1 MPIETIAIVHHVH
14 TDFGYTDH
22 QNRCKKEQVKYIDQA
37 VDYVLS
43 SCDYPEGARFA
54 WTQEQL
60 FQVREWWNEAAAE
73 RKERFF
79 RALKTGRLEITGT
92 PFNVTAFLSKEDWE
106 TAMSWIPDEL
116 WNACNISTAMQI
128 DVNGMH
134 TAAMQC
140 AYEKGIRNLW
150 IGPNSYYGVPPLPTP
165 AAFEWQ
171 IGGGRKMFVWLN
183 ASYNNG
189 TFLFN
194 ENWRQGPVPEYAD
207 LRYRPAEAGDIW
219 DTSDENMKKSHRMCL
234 ENLALIEGNAAPD
247 AATETD
253 GFTKN
258 RVFGGYAQKVLPVSV
273 TNQWR
278 VDNDPPFYPLVDFVR
293 RWNELQ
299 LKPRLVLCTA
309 SQAMDM
315 VQQELQGD
323 LPVYSGEW
331 IDWWANG
338 TASTPRELAYARKA
352 RRVLKTAASDLLG
365 EMTEQERRDA
375 RAVSEDI
382 CLYYE
387 HSWGSWQSVANPW
400 SFESI
405 SQAAEKN
412 IYAYRALDGAQGLL
426 ADRARKQTKNEKN
439 AILVSNPADR
449 DIFSTIDLPLNAMRG
464 TYDSILCENTGES
477 YPIHYVDGVANF
489 LRPRDASEFGKE
501 NVSRTFSDKCERQGI
516 QFGPIMLPAHST
528 LRLIPMRQQVPE
540 PQTLQLHPDICLDG
554 NGWPVKVEFEGQGE
568 ALIDG
573 VFGELLSVE
582 ADGFSPRWTLKDI
595 FENDSPEERNALRK
609 QHLKETEAVYGKT
622 VCVKENG
629 QLRYEQEFQHPSVRY
644 GKRILT
650 LNCHTGTAAL
660 ELRMDRRSSFDPEVL
675 FLRFDAPH
683 TAALPTVSNAGGKFR
698 PEADQFPGSCKDYYA
713 IDGWICYPDGWLLNC
728 TDNALVSFHDT
739 GVVSRKEHLGD
750 CPGRIFV
757 RLFDN
762 IWDTNFY
769 ADSHGLMQFRFQA
782 CTGVSPENA
791 EQVADSLQVEPVVVV
806 KMGYPE

>member
-43 SCDYPEGARFA
+43 SCDYPEGARF
-54 WTQEQL
+54 
-60 FQVREWWNEAAAE
+60 V
-73 RKERFF
+73 

-331 IDWWANG
+331 IDW
-338 TASTPRELAYARKA
+338 
-352 RRVLKTAASDLLG
+352 
-365 EMTEQERRDA
+365 
-375 RAVSEDI
+375 
-382 CLYYE
+382 
-387 HSWGSWQSVANPW
+387 
-400 SFESI
+400 
-405 SQAAEKN
+405 
-412 IYAYRALDGAQGLL
+412 
-426 ADRARKQTKNEKN
+426 
-439 AILVSNPADR
+439 
-449 DIFSTIDLPLNAMRG
+449 
-464 TYDSILCENTGES
+464 
-477 YPIHYVDGVANF
+477 
-489 LRPRDASEFGKE
+489 
-501 NVSRTFSDKCERQGI
+501 
-516 QFGPIMLPAHST
+516 
-528 LRLIPMRQQVPE
+528 
-540 PQTLQLHPDICLDG
+540 
-554 NGWPVKVEFEGQGE
+554 
-568 ALIDG
+568 
-573 VFGELLSVE
+573 
-582 ADGFSPRWTLKDI
+582 
-595 FENDSPEERNALRK
+595 
-609 QHLKETEAVYGKT
+609 
-622 VCVKENG
+622 
-629 QLRYEQEFQHPSVRY
+629 
-644 GKRILT
+644 
-650 LNCHTGTAAL
+650 
-660 ELRMDRRSSFDPEVL
+660 
-675 FLRFDAPH
+675 
-683 TAALPTVSNAGGKFR
+683 
-698 PEADQFPGSCKDYYA
+698 
-713 IDGWICYPDGWLLNC
+713 
-728 TDNALVSFHDT
+728 
-739 GVVSRKEHLGD
+739 
-750 CPGRIFV
+750 
-757 RLFDN
+757 
-762 IWDTNFY
+762 
-769 ADSHGLMQFRFQA
+769 
-782 CTGVSPENA
+782 
-791 EQVADSLQVEPVVVV
+791 
-806 KMGYPE
+806 